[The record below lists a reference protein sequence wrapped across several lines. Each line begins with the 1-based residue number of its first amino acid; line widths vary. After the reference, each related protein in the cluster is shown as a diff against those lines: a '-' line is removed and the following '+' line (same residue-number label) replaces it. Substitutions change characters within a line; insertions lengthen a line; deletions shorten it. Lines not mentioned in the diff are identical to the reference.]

1 MELLRRQPGG
11 EESPGR
17 QGLGTDWLNVGVWLG
32 GQLWVPAVLR
42 AGRRGALLLGD
53 LGRTLSCQLTW

>member
-32 GQLWVPAVLR
+32 GQLWE
-42 AGRRGALLLGD
+42 
-53 LGRTLSCQLTW
+53 QLDAESWDVKGFYC